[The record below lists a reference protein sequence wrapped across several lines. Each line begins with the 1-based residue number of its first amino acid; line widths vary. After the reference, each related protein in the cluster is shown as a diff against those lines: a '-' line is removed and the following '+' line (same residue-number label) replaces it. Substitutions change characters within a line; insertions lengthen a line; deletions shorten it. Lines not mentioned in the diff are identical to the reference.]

1 MYVCVCVMSGVHS
14 ALHTHCFLYTHCFH
28 SYFSLPVW
36 RHALREGPYPDMNRE
51 RERERASCV
60 LLCETGQLLSWQRT
74 GGIASQLKA
83 CSMLPVYVCVCV
95 RACVFL
101 CQPMRCLSSLYLI
114 ELHISGIQY
123 INRNCQHSSRRSSK
137 TRLVFLVWENTW
149 NLYLTSTTCA
159 ILKRVFFS
167 PLVQWLW
174 LFCTKTQIYLVW
186 IFVLLVL
193 CMWDSGPNLCVF
205 NLGWH
210 TVWTHKCSCLIMKLS
225 VSCYVLVICL
235 CVFMLYLYIWE

>member
-1 MYVCVCVMSGVHS
+1 MCLCNVWS
-14 ALHTHCFLYTHCFH
+14 AQCSAHTLLSIHTL
-28 SYFSLPVW
+28 FSFILFSPSLTSCSQRRAVP
-36 RHALREGPYPDMNRE
+36 RHEQRE
-51 RERERASCV
+51 RERERAVCYCVRLGSC
-60 LLCETGQLLSWQRT
+60 CHGNGQVV
-74 GGIASQLKA
+74 
-83 CSMLPVYVCVCV
+83 LPVNWKPVRCCLYMCVC
-95 RACVFL
+95 ACVPVCSL

-123 INRNCQHSSRRSSK
+123 INRNCHHSSRRSSK

-205 NLGWH
+205 NLGLH